1 MKLAIGAVF
10 KNETHIMIEWIEHYL
25 YHGVDTIFLINDHST
40 DNIEEIKNLYIHN
53 DRVKFYDSDVD
64 SGPYCK
70 QIDIYNKYLTEIKN
84 YTWFGIL
91 DLDEFLYS
99 PNYINLK
106 DALQLI
112 PDNVNQIHVNWVTFG
127 SNDHV
132 SQPISVVEGFRKRIK
147 DIGNVGFLS
156 HKSLFR
162 SQYLNC
168 IDIHTHHVEGIS
180 ENFSYIRNNVNPLF
194 LLNHYV
200 IQSQNFFKAVKSQR
214 GDVNKIVS
222 TQFRDMNYFNKY
234 NHNDIID
241 DCLYIQN
248 KECILSHLS
257 SIHDFHQKYIKF

>member
-1 MKLAIGAVF
+1 MKLGIGAGF

-25 YHGVDTIFLINDHST
+25 FHGVDNIYLINDHST
-40 DNIEEIKNLYIHN
+40 DNIDEIKNLYNN
-53 DRVKFYDSDVD
+53 DKIKFYDSDVD
-64 SGPYCK
+64 SGPYNR

-84 YTWFGIL
+84 YDWFGIL

-99 PNYINLK
+99 PEHINLK
-106 DALQLI
+106 DALQQVPNHI
-112 PDNVNQIHVNWVTFG
+112 NQIHINWVTFG

-132 SQPISVVEGFRKRIK
+132 SQPISVVEGFRKRIS
-147 DIGNVGFLS
+147 DIGNVNFLS

-162 SQYLNC
+162 PHYLNN
-168 IDIHTHHVEGIS
+168 IDIHTHHVEGAS
-180 ENFSYIRNNVNPLF
+180 ENFSFIQNNNNPLF

-234 NHNDIID
+234 NLNNVID
-241 DCLYIQN
+241 DCLYLQN
-248 KECILSHLS
+248 KECIS
-257 SIHDFHQKYIKF
+257 SNIDNIRNFHVTHVKF